1 MDGLGVKIVGGWLK
15 DGCIDGIDR
24 WFVFGLLDGWMD
36 VRLVVRCT
44 VGWIVGGDY
53 CLDEYMEVMM
63 NR

>member
-1 MDGLGVKIVGGWLK
+1 MVFVWIV
-15 DGCIDGIDR
+15 
-24 WFVFGLLDGWMD
+24 GWMD

-53 CLDEYMEVMM
+53 CLDEYMEEMM

>member
-1 MDGLGVKIVGGWLK
+1 MVCVCVWIV
-15 DGCIDGIDR
+15 
-24 WFVFGLLDGWMD
+24 GWMD

-53 CLDEYMEVMM
+53 CLDEYMEEMM